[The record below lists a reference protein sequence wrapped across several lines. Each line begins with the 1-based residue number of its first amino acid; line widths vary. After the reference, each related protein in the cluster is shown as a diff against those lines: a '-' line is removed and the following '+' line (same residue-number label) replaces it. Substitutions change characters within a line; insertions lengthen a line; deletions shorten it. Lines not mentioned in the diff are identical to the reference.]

1 MTRRIARSGLT
12 NAISRAFGR
21 RRAVALVGPRQVG
34 KTTLARTLLPAD
46 SPRYFDLESP
56 GDLERLGPAMTALEN
71 LQGTGLVVID
81 EVQRRPDL
89 FPILRVLID
98 RDDRPGQYLLLG
110 SASPQLLRQ
119 SSESLAGRLEVI
131 EVDPLALA
139 EVGTASLNELWAR
152 GGFPLSFTAS
162 SDEDSLRVARSLR
175 EAHRRARPSGAWTR
189 REVRSPSAASG
200 ACSPTITG
208 RSGMRRSRRARWGSA
223 RPLVRRYL
231 DFMTGAF
238 LVRQLQP
245 WFENLAKRQ
254 VKSPKVY
261 VRDSGM
267 LHALLNL
274 QGRDAVLAHPEK
286 AGASWEGF
294 LLEQILHHAQP
305 NEAYFWA
312 THQGAELDL
321 LMFKHGRRVGVECK
335 LSDARTHAVD
345 AHCPHRPQAGSPPRR
360 ISGQKALHAG
370 PERGCGPSP
379 ENRRVRSV
387 TAPEHQA
394 RQSIDQ
400 PLADG
405 VDGLILVATG
415 AGGHAGRLSPFAY
428 VPEVRQ
434 FYDGCVIL
442 AGSIASGGAI
452 LAAQALGAD
461 LAYIGTRFIASEE
474 ANAPADYKQMIID
487 SRAED
492 IVYTNLFTGVHG
504 NYLKGGI
511 VNAGLDPDTLPES
524 DKTKMDFGAG
534 SAKAKAWRDIWGAG
548 RGWGR

>member
-1 MTRRIARSGLT
+1 MTRRIARSGLAA
-12 NAISRAFGR
+12 AIRRALGR
-21 RRAVALVGPRQVG
+21 SRAVALVGPRQVG

-56 GDLERLGPAMTALEN
+56 GDLERLGPAMTALES

-139 EVGTASLNELWAR
+139 EVGAVSLNELWAR
-152 GGFPLSFTAS
+152 GGFPLSFTATT
-162 SDEDSLRVARSLR
+162 DEDSLRWREAFVKLTVERDLPELGLGASSLAIRRFWSMLAHYHGQIWSAAEPARSLGVG
-175 EAHRRARPSGAWTR
+175 ET
-189 REVRSPSAASG
+189 
-200 ACSPTITG
+200 T
-208 RSGMRRSRRARWGSA
+208 
-223 RPLVRRYL
+223 VRRYL

-274 QGRDAVLAHPEK
+274 QGRDAVLAHPK

-294 LLEQILHHAQP
+294 LLEQTLHHAQP
-305 NEAYFWA
+305 SEAYFWA

-321 LMFKHGRRVGVECK
+321 LMFKHGRRVGVEFK
-335 LSDARTHAVD
+335 LSDAPRLTPSMRIALTDLKLDRLLVVYPGKKPYTLGQNVD
-345 AHCPHRPQAGSPPRR
+345 VVPAQR
-360 ISGQKALHAG
+360 I
-370 PERGCGPSP
+370 
-379 ENRRVRSV
+379 
-387 TAPEHQA
+387 
-394 RQSIDQ
+394 
-400 PLADG
+400 
-405 VDGLILVATG
+405 
-415 AGGHAGRLSPFAY
+415 
-428 VPEVRQ
+428 
-434 FYDGCVIL
+434 
-442 AGSIASGGAI
+442 
-452 LAAQALGAD
+452 
-461 LAYIGTRFIASEE
+461 
-474 ANAPADYKQMIID
+474 
-487 SRAED
+487 AEF
-492 IVYTNLFTGVHG
+492 VL
-504 NYLKGGI
+504 
-511 VNAGLDPDTLPES
+511 
-524 DKTKMDFGAG
+524 
-534 SAKAKAWRDIWGAG
+534 
-548 RGWGR
+548 